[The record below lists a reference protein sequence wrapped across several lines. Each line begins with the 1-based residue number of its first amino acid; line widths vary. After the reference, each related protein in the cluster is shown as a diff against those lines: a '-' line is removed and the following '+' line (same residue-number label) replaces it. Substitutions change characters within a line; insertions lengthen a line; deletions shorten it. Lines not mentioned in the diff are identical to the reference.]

1 MAQKKTHK
9 AKVLKKRK
17 WFIKVRGSYLP
28 NSREGWLT
36 YIPFIIGAIGV
47 LYWAYADVSDA
58 FTELG
63 SGGGWYYVSIVSAV
77 RVLPGFALLA
87 FGMTQIAKRK
97 S

>member
-1 MAQKKTHK
+1 M
-9 AKVLKKRK
+9 
-17 WFIKVRGSYLP
+17 
-28 NSREGWLT
+28 
-36 YIPFIIGAIGV
+36 

>member
-1 MAQKKTHK
+1 M
-9 AKVLKKRK
+9 
-17 WFIKVRGSYLP
+17 
-28 NSREGWLT
+28 T